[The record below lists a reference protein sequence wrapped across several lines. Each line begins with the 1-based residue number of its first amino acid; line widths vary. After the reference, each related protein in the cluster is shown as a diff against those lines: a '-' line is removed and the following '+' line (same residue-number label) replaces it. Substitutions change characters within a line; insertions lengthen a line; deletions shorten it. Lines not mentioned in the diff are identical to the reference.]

1 MNISRD
7 FWLSCGHHLLDRDA
21 AGHLL
26 VTDEFLKAYLA
37 RPELMPPPEA
47 CAAERTLHS
56 ALLREPRQP
65 IAASQIAAIAD
76 ADARENW
83 QMMIAWRDHL
93 VGHGSLEAA
102 YLAIVRRN
110 IHFPGVLVGQLV
122 QVILRNAL
130 DGCEDV
136 FMLRAA
142 EMFFRPQ
149 KLTFHETSIIAVDEE
164 TDTAL
169 VRHSPSPLLALLGV
183 PVATEFNMLTDA
195 TAESYWE
202 QSDRFDM
209 ALDLSASGRGMRAL
223 GDVIAHWLAHL
234 LAIDVVVEPVAG
246 LQNLPWS
253 WYVGLTSEATYI
265 GDAIWRGDDLADEVR
280 ARLVAVLRLA
290 FLDPAYM
297 IEKVRD
303 EPVFLLLAMSADET
317 LRMKPQNLLAG
328 LPILEAEVVN

>member
-1 MNISRD
+1 MSISRD

-37 RPELMPPPEA
+37 RPELMPPSEA
-47 CAAERTLHS
+47 CAAERILHN
-56 ALLREPRQP
+56 ALLREPRRP
-65 IAASQIAAIAD
+65 ISASQIAAIAD

-110 IHFPGVLVGQLV
+110 IHFPRILVGQLV

-149 KLTFHETSIIAVDEE
+149 KLTFHETSHH
-164 TDTAL
+164 
-169 VRHSPSPLLALLGV
+169 RS
-183 PVATEFNMLTDA
+183 
-195 TAESYWE
+195 
-202 QSDRFDM
+202 R
-209 ALDLSASGRGMRAL
+209 
-223 GDVIAHWLAHL
+223 
-234 LAIDVVVEPVAG
+234 
-246 LQNLPWS
+246 
-253 WYVGLTSEATYI
+253 
-265 GDAIWRGDDLADEVR
+265 
-280 ARLVAVLRLA
+280 
-290 FLDPAYM
+290 
-297 IEKVRD
+297 
-303 EPVFLLLAMSADET
+303 
-317 LRMKPQNLLAG
+317 
-328 LPILEAEVVN
+328 